1 MKLYNR
7 NKKHHIRT
15 SKKGT
20 PESQKEDV
28 FILPTEKQR
37 KENIKNY
44 KEKKQK
50 KKKNKTF
57 LLKTK

>member
-20 PESQKEDV
+20 PEHQKEDV

-44 KEKKQK
+44 KEKKLKRKQK
-50 KKKNKTF
+50 RF
-57 LLKTK
+57 TK

>member
-1 MKLYNR
+1 MKFYNR

-20 PESQKEDV
+20 PENQKEDV

-44 KEKKQK
+44 KEKKLKRKQK
-50 KKKNKTF
+50 RF
-57 LLKTK
+57 TK